1 MSNEEIIQ
9 DVKKKLGF
17 DIEGLDIRSE
27 IQREWLAAPFYFFK
41 VINWATSV
49 SKTLPAL
56 KKIES
61 KKTLIVTSQTF
72 HQKNWKKEAIK
83 WNVGLS
89 TCTFCCYNSL
99 HKYIGTWELI
109 ILDECQRFPDS
120 WSELLPQFGFNEL
133 LMLSGTITTDT
144 KKKMYNI
151 GKPQFSTITPEMA
164 VEFGILS
171 EPEINVIWLTLD
183 NVNRNQIFIKGKDKK
198 KKTVICEYWEYQKTY
213 KWLKSDKRPNLHI
226 KCTEQEWLG
235 LHEELMG
242 WVKDQAIKTGSEILW
257 TRLKL
262 MGNERKSFLAKLK
275 TKPVLRLMDKLKE
288 ERLVIFAS
296 DIEQAMIFDKD
307 AVHSKNKNGQQI
319 IDEFNEYKRD
329 KIVSVR
335 QLQEAMNLVEPDN
348 GIIVQLDNSK
358 EGGKGVVN
366 IKSGQALGRI
376 FRSDVPKLYLFVFK
390 NTQDEVYYNSFKESL
405 DSKWFH
411 NIKLNEI

>member
-1 MSNEEIIQ
+1 MIDIVK
-9 DVKKKLGF
+9 DVKSKLNF
-17 DIEGLDIRSE
+17 DVEGIDVRTE

-72 HQKNWKKEAIK
+72 HQNNWRKEAVK
-83 WNVGLS
+83 WDIDLS
-89 TCTFCCYNSL
+89 TCVFCCYNSL
-99 HKYIGTWELI
+99 HKYIDTWELI

-120 WSELLPQFGFNEL
+120 WSELLPQFDFNEL

-151 GKPQFSTITPEMA
+151 GKPQFSVITPEDA
-164 VEFGILS
+164 VEWGILT
-171 EPEINVIWLTLD
+171 EPEINVIWLNLD
-183 NVNRNQIFIKGKDKK
+183 NSNKNQIFIKGKDKK
-198 KKTVICEYWEYQKTY
+198 KKTTTCEYWEYQKTY

-235 LHEELMG
+235 LHEEMMV
-242 WVKDQAIKTGSEILW
+242 WIKDQAIKTKSEILW

-262 MGNERKSFLAKLK
+262 MGNERKSFLASLK
-275 TKPVLRLMDKLKE
+275 TKYVQRLLDKLKD
-288 ERLVIFAS
+288 ERVVVFANS
-296 DIEQAMIFDKD
+296 IDQAMIFDKD
-307 AVHSKNKNGQQI
+307 AVHSKNKDGENI
-319 IDEFNEYKRD
+319 IEEFNEYKRN
-329 KIVSVR
+329 KLVSVR

-390 NTQDEVYYNSFKESL
+390 NTQDEVFFNSFRDSL

-411 NIKLNEI
+411 NITIDKI